1 MGPKKKG
8 KQNKLTKLSDEDRL
22 RYLQHKAA
30 QEEEARRRKQQLVAN
45 FVKVEFILAIIICI
59 LNLYVLHESFYILI

>member
-1 MGPKKKG
+1 MAPKKKG
-8 KQNKLTKLSDEDRL
+8 KQNKLAKLSDEDRL

-45 FVKVEFILAIIICI
+45 FVKVDFILDFLANDIGHLSGITNT
-59 LNLYVLHESFYILI
+59 L

>member
-1 MGPKKKG
+1 MAPKKKG
-8 KQNKLTKLSDEDRL
+8 KQNKLAKLSDEDRL

-45 FVKVEFILAIIICI
+45 FVKVDFILDFSKWI
-59 LNLYVLHESFYILI
+59 

>member
-45 FVKVEFILAIIICI
+45 FVKVEFILATIYLYSYFICGLWIIF
-59 LNLYVLHESFYILI
+59 L